1 MNRTSAVFAEKQ
13 PNARVGLAACIAW
26 VLLLGVPVRAEP
38 PTRPAE
44 YSPGRNSTVAG
55 PAAGEG
61 SSTVVV
67 HHVVLGP
74 PNGVLIGRVVTPFS
88 RSLEKGATAGL
99 SSSAKLAPPQNTA
112 GQASSGTRI
121 VRNLPLQQAASSVAN
136 LRVALV
142 RDGRAVALTRTDRS
156 GRFALRNLSQGLYQV
171 VVDGP
176 GSPSR
181 RTCRVWDPSSAPP
194 NARASVEM
202 MLGEGIVRG
211 QGPFPILSFP
221 QAAAITGV
229 AAGAIAAPIIYH
241 NVRSAN
247 RVPASP

>member
-1 MNRTSAVFAEKQ
+1 MNRTSSAFAPKQ
-13 PNARVGLAACIAW
+13 TDARVALAACIAW
-26 VLLLGVPVRAEP
+26 VLLLGIPVRAEP
-38 PTRPAE
+38 QTRRAE
-44 YSPGRNSTVAG
+44 SSARRDSTVAG

-74 PNGVLIGRVVTPFS
+74 PNGVLVGRVLDPT
-88 RSLEKGATAGL
+88 
-99 SSSAKLAPPQNTA
+99 NTA
-112 GQASSGTRI
+112 GPGSQSAGRAGRGAQT
-121 VRNLPLQQAASSVAN
+121 VRNVPFQQATSAVAN

-142 RDGRAVALTRTDRS
+142 RDGRAVALTRTDQL
-156 GRFALRNLSQGLYQV
+156 GRFSLRNLSQGLYQV

-181 RTCRVWDPSSAPP
+181 RTCRVWAPSSAPP
-194 NARASVEM
+194 TARPSVEM

-221 QAAAITGV
+221 QAAAVAGV

-241 NVRSAN
+241 NVKSSN
-247 RVPASP
+247 RGPASP

>member
-1 MNRTSAVFAEKQ
+1 MNRTSAAFARKQ
-13 PNARVGLAACIAW
+13 TNARVALAACIAW
-26 VLLLGVPVRAEP
+26 MLILGIPVRAEP
-38 PTRPAE
+38 QTRPAE
-44 YSPGRNSTVAG
+44 YSPRRNSTVAG

-61 SSTVVV
+61 SSTAVV

-74 PNGVLIGRVVTPFS
+74 PNGVLIGRVVGP
-88 RSLEKGATAGL
+88 AGL
-99 SSSAKLAPPQNTA
+99 S
-112 GQASSGTRI
+112 SSGTRI
-121 VRNLPLQQAASSVAN
+121 VRNLPFQQATSAVAN

-142 RDGRAVALTRTDRS
+142 REGRAMAMTRTDRS
-156 GRFALRNLSQGLYQV
+156 GRFALSNLSQGLYQV

-181 RTCRVWDPSSAPP
+181 RTCRVWASSSAPP
-194 NARASVEM
+194 TARTSVEM

-229 AAGAIAAPIIYH
+229 AAGAIAAPVIYH

-247 RVPASP
+247 RGPASP